1 MCYWWQQVF
10 FGTDPDF
17 IKYQLVDIDFTPRY
31 STSYHTKTKGR
42 AGSALAGG
50 LIAGPVGAIIGGSRK
65 KKSKTTS
72 DTKEVVSIA
81 TLTVLDEL
89 GNDHEIS
96 IKAESNFVDFIRQN
110 FLHKIFTK
118 INSESTKLTALESKE
133 NPLSQKL
140 RDLKGLLD
148 DGIITQEDFD
158 AKKKQ
163 LLDL

>member
-1 MCYWWQQVF
+1 MVIPLCVLLMTTNF
-10 FGTDPDF
+10 FCTDPDF

-81 TLTVLDEL
+81 ALTVLDEL
-89 GNDHEIS
+89 GNDHEIF
-96 IKAESNFVDFIRQN
+96 IKAESNFVDFIRQKYFIIKPGFPIIRRFRN
-110 FLHKIFTK
+110 VHLKHIILLRQSIILVTVSRGFISYKLLTK
-118 INSESTKLTALESKE
+118 SFI
-133 NPLSQKL
+133 
-140 RDLKGLLD
+140 R
-148 DGIITQEDFD
+148 
-158 AKKKQ
+158 
-163 LLDL
+163 